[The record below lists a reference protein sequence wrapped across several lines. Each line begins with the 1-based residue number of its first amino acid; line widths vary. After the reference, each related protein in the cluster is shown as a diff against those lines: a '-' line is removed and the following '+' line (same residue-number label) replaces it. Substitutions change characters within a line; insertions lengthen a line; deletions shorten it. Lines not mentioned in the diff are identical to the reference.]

1 MPIVLSRLKSNVD
14 KLDNNIGKTILL
26 KRLNMINW
34 LKTLMKTTDTSCL
47 VKKAGYY
54 TKPGK
59 IENKI
64 LHHDHDKYITTQE
77 FNKLTADNFLRD

>member
-1 MPIVLSRLKSNVD
+1 
-14 KLDNNIGKTILL
+14 
-26 KRLNMINW
+26 
-34 LKTLMKTTDTSCL
+34 MKTTDTSCL
-47 VKKAGYY
+47 VKKTGYY

>member
-1 MPIVLSRLKSNVD
+1 MENPPFRPYVPMVIEKAEQ
-14 KLDNNIGKTILL
+14 
-26 KRLNMINW
+26 

-47 VKKAGYY
+47 VKKTGYY

-64 LHHDHDKYITTQE
+64 LHHDHDKYINTQE